1 MENILKNYLETN
13 GFKPTPWAK
22 KHGIAPPVI
31 SRYFHGCAIS
41 KENALRIEQA
51 TDGAVTRM
59 ELLYP
64 EKDQARETERG
75 N

>member
-1 MENILKNYLETN
+1 MANRLKKYLKTN
-13 GFKPTPWAK
+13 GLKPTPWAK

-31 SRYFHGCAIS
+31 SRYFHGYAIS

-64 EKDQARETERG
+64 EKDQNEL
-75 N
+75 NI